1 VSDEGAVRALV
12 IENDP
17 THDIRRLGE
26 WLGEGGLEVEIR
38 RPHLGD
44 PLPATLDAHAAL
56 IVLGG
61 DRHAYPDD
69 AGEPGAPWFPTV
81 ESLLRKAVRYKV
93 ATLGI
98 GLGGQLLAAA
108 HGGVVARSAS
118 GPELGAGLVAR
129 RDAAESDP
137 IWRYVPF
144 VPDVV
149 QWHYDEIVELPQNA
163 VLLAASTRYPHQAFR
178 LGERAWGTQFH
189 IEADVDAVTGWAR
202 ANVDLVEAD
211 DVDDVVNGAAA
222 VLDDMADVWQ
232 AFALRFAAVAKGKL
246 STSPIRTLPL
256 IGH

>member
-17 THDIRRLGE
+17 TNDVGRLGD
-26 WLGEGGLEVEIR
+26 WLTEGGLELDVR
-38 RPHLGD
+38 RPHRGD
-44 PLPATLDAHAAL
+44 QLPATLDAHAAL

-61 DRHAYPDD
+61 AQHAYPDE
-69 AGEPGAPWFPTV
+69 AGAPGAPWFPAL
-81 ESLLRKAVRYKV
+81 ESLLRKAVRYRV
-93 ATLGI
+93 ATLGVC
-98 GLGGQLLAAA
+98 LGGQLLAAA

-144 VPDVV
+144 VPDVL
-149 QWHYDEIVELPQNA
+149 QWHYDEITELPHNS

-189 IEADVDAVTGWAR
+189 IECDVDMIAGWA
-202 ANVDLVEAD
+202 ATNADLVDAD
-211 DVDDVVNGAAA
+211 DVRDVIDGCAA
-222 VLDDMADVWQ
+222 VMDDIADIWQ